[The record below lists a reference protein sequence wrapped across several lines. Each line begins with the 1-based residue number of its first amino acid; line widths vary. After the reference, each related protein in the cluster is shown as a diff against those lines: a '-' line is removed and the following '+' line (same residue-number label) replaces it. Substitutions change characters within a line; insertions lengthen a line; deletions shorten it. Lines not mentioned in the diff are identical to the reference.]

1 MLPFFLLEC
10 ADLHCF
16 LPPAAP
22 QRGEVARFTMVTMLG
37 GSMPVSLVTCA
48 GTLYE
53 DGKLLLEPQPLDLKM
68 LKDSHALTSNASRRP
83 C

>member
-1 MLPFFLLEC
+1 
-10 ADLHCF
+10 
-16 LPPAAP
+16 
-22 QRGEVARFTMVTMLG
+22 
-37 GSMPVSLVTCA
+37 MPVSLVTCA

-68 LKDSHALTSNASRRP
+68 LKDSRALTSNASRRP